1 MQFARAALAISVLLS
16 GLAMTQSTAQ
26 PAAQS
31 VAQQSAR
38 VEAFNP
44 KGTVKQVRQAAA
56 RFSEPMVAFGDP
68 RLESPFDVQCA
79 AKGRGRWADAR
90 NWLYDFESDLSAGVR
105 CSFTTRPGL
114 KAMSGAAVAPAA
126 FEFSTGGPSIG
137 ETWPSEGDDVDE
149 DQVFLLGLD
158 AMADLASVRQH
169 AYCRVSGLGERVPLQ
184 LIEGMEREQIMAQE
198 KGKASHFFRVLTK
211 RARVALVA
219 VKDKRL
225 DGAPLVLAARC
236 GRKLAA
242 GSEVQIVWGAGIRTT
257 SGVATAQ
264 EQTVPFK
271 VRENFS
277 AKFTCQRI
285 KPKAG
290 CIPVTPIS
298 LTFTAPVDAKLA
310 AAIELR
316 GLDGGAQRATFDPL
330 EKTVDSVTFKGPFPP
345 RGEVVIALPSGFRD
359 DAGRALANA
368 ASFPLKI
375 GIDDDV
381 PLIKFPSRFGILEA
395 NAQPVLP
402 VSVRNVEASLKGMQ
416 AKVAGPAASSGEGKL
431 AQVDTG
437 DDAAIARWLSRVLTP
452 PHERWDEQLE
462 EKQRVQPGPRREG
475 ATPILFGV
483 KDGAL
488 KASAVTLPRTDGAR
502 TLELMGIPLPAPGF
516 YVVEFASKRLGQ
528 ALLDANKPYYAY
540 SSALV
545 TNMAVHFKLGRES
558 SLAWVTQLDNAKP
571 VGQAQVNVVTCD
583 GTALW
588 SGKTGA
594 DGVARISEEL
604 PRHYNAKGCQG
615 LVIVARKERD
625 MSFSSSRW
633 SNGIEPWQFNLGAG
647 ASEGPVV
654 AHTVFDR
661 PLFRAGETVS
671 MKHFVRTRTNAGF
684 ASVKGAQGQGKAT
697 LTHDGSG
704 QEYEV
709 PVAWNAGAGIS
720 SWPIPKEAKLGTYS
734 VTLALASGAL
744 GSGSIRVEQ
753 YRVPLMKAVLKGPAA
768 PLVRATQVDIDAQL
782 SYLSGGAAA
791 GAPVKLRS
799 RLVSY
804 PLVFR
809 DYDDYQFGGKAPK
822 VGIEAVEPYSHDPD
836 GDAGEGES
844 DSEGGGE
851 GESVPA
857 AVAGYPVRTVSKTL
871 DASGGARVHFD
882 GLPESSES
890 RALEVEMEYV
900 DPNGQILTS
909 STRVQVLPS
918 ALVLGMRVD
927 GGYAT
932 RDKMSF
938 KVLALDANGKLQAG
952 RKLTVDAYQ
961 RKTYAYR
968 KRLLGGFYAYE
979 QTAEVK
985 RVGEVCSGKTD
996 AQGVLLCSGEAPGSG
1011 ELLLVATAKD
1021 DRGHAAHA
1029 SIELYVADGENWY
1042 AASANDRI
1050 DVLSDKRHYQPG
1062 ETARLEVRMPFR
1074 DATALVT
1081 VEREG
1086 VLYSSVLPIS
1096 AKAPFIELPIA
1107 KNFGPNTYVSVM
1119 VVRGRIDP
1127 ESAGRYSWLRRL
1139 INRIGVFLGLAEK
1152 LPPAIDT
1159 HPTALVDL
1167 TKPAFRMGVA
1177 QIRVGWDAYE
1187 LKVKVVA
1194 DKPVYKVR
1202 DRAFVDI
1209 AVTDAKG
1216 KPAAN
1221 AEVAL
1226 AAVDEGLLALAS
1238 PTSWQ
1243 LLEAMMQRRPAE
1255 VITSTAQSQVIGKRH
1270 FGKKSAAPGGGGG
1283 AGANARELFD
1293 TLLLWNPVVRLDAL
1307 GKARVEVPLNDS
1319 LTAFRI
1325 AAVAHAGEMQFG
1337 AGSATIRTS
1346 AEVMLFAGLPPF
1358 VREGDQFS
1366 AGVTVRNGG
1375 ARALTLDVSAG
1386 MAVDA
1391 GAAETPVGKQ
1401 RITLAA
1407 GAATTLAFPGSV
1419 PFDAQKLNWSIVA
1432 SEVAAP
1438 GTAPA
1443 RDALKF
1449 VQTVGA
1455 AHPVRMLQQTL
1466 EQLEPGK
1473 AVSFPIQRPSG
1484 AIAGRG
1490 GVEVRLVDSLGGD
1503 LGGLR
1508 EWMAR
1513 YPYTCLEQRASV
1525 AVALQDPARWNTAM
1539 SSLPSFLDADGLAR
1553 YFPMAG
1559 VEGDDVLTVYL
1570 LTIANE
1576 AGYPIPEGARNRMLR
1591 GLENL
1596 VAGRINR
1603 HGALPTADMVLR
1615 KLAAIDAL
1623 ARYGM
1628 AKPAMLESLEIAP
1641 NLWPSSGVI
1650 DWVSLLTRMKDVPER
1665 ERKLAEAQQILRARL
1680 NFSGTTMSFSTEKND
1695 YLWWLMISPDVNAVR
1710 ALRLLA
1716 DDPAF
1721 PAADAGRLARGAL
1734 GRQQQGRWST
1744 TVANAWGVLALRH
1757 FKSRYEREA
1766 VGGASSVTLG
1776 GQERRLTWSEAV
1788 AGSTADPTLGTA
1800 SGRGVTANF
1809 PWPAAATPLSMQHLG
1824 AGKPWA
1830 FVASRAALP
1839 LEKPLFAGY
1848 SIKRTV
1854 TAIEQKKSGAWHSG
1868 DTYRVRLDVDAPSDR
1883 TWVVLNDPVP
1893 AGATILGSGLGGDSA
1908 QLTAS
1913 EKQRGWQ
1920 RPAFEERA
1928 FDGFRAYY
1936 SYVPKGQFS
1945 IEYTVRLNNAGRFAM
1960 PSTRVEAM
1968 YAPEVFAELPVAT
1981 MTVAAGVR

>member
-1 MQFARAALAISVLLS
+1 MQLARAALAVIVLLS
-16 GLAMTQSTAQ
+16 GLAVAQSPAQ
-26 PAAQS
+26 PPA
-31 VAQQSAR
+31 V

-44 KGTVKQVRQAAA
+44 RGTVKDVRQVAA
-56 RFSEPMVAFGDP
+56 RFSQPIVAFGDP
-68 RLESPFDVQCA
+68 RLESPFNVQCGA
-79 AKGRGRWADAR
+79 PGRGRWADAR
-90 NWLYDFESDLSAGVR
+90 NWLYDFDTDLSAGLR
-105 CSFTTRPGL
+105 CNFATRPGL
-114 KAMSGAAVAPAA
+114 KAMSGATVAPAS
-126 FEFSTGGPSIG
+126 FEFSTGGPSIRDS
-137 ETWPSEGDDVDE
+137 WPSEGDEIDE

-158 AMADLASVRQH
+158 ASADLASVRQH
-169 AYCRVSGLGERVPLQ
+169 AYCRISGLGERVPLQ
-184 LIEGMEREQIMAQE
+184 LLEGKEREQILAQE
-198 KGKASHFFRVLTK
+198 KGKASHFFQVVTK
-211 RARVALVA
+211 RARLALA

-225 DGAPLVLAARC
+225 DGAPLILAARC
-236 GRKLAA
+236 ARKLAA
-242 GSEVQIVWGAGIRTT
+242 GSEVQIVWGAGIRTA
-257 SGVATAQ
+257 SAAATTENQ
-264 EQTVPFK
+264 SLPFK
-271 VRENFS
+271 VREHFS
-277 AKFTCQRI
+277 AKLTCERV

-290 CIPVTPIS
+290 CIPVTPLS
-298 LTFTAPVDAKLA
+298 LNFTVPVDTKLA

-316 GLDGGAQRATFDPL
+316 GQDGKVQRPTFDPL
-330 EKTVDSVTFKGPFPP
+330 EKTVQSISFKGPFPA
-345 RGEVVIALPSGFRD
+345 RGEVVLTLPSGFRD
-359 DAGRALANA
+359 DAGRALVNA

-375 GIDDDV
+375 RMDDDV
-381 PLIKFPSRFGILEA
+381 PLIKFPSHFGILEA

-402 VSVRNVEASLKGMQ
+402 VSVRNVEATLRGVQ
-416 AKVAGPAASSGEGKL
+416 AKVAGPAASSGDGKL
-431 AQVDTG
+431 AQIDTG
-437 DDAAIARWLSRVLTP
+437 NDAAIARWLGKVLTP
-452 PHERWDEQLE
+452 PHERWDQDQGEGQA
-462 EKQRVQPGPRREG
+462 PPRREG
-475 ATPILFGV
+475 ETPILFGV
-483 KDGAL
+483 KDGAVKSGAL
-488 KASAVTLPRTDGAR
+488 TLPRTGGTR

-528 ALLDANKPYYAY
+528 ALLNGNKPYYAY

-545 TNMAVHFKLGRES
+545 TNMAVHVKLGRES
-558 SLAWVTQLDNAKP
+558 SLAWVTQLDNARP
-571 VGQAQVNVVTCD
+571 VNQARLSVLTCD
-583 GTALW
+583 GRPLW
-588 SGKTGA
+588 SGTTGA
-594 DGVARISEEL
+594 DGVARISEQL

-625 MSFSSSRW
+625 MSFTSTKW

-647 ASEGPVV
+647 TSDTPVV

-684 ASVKGAQGQGKAT
+684 ASVKAPGQNKAT

-709 PVAWNAGAGIS
+709 PLTWHAGAGLS
-720 SWPIPKEAKLGTYS
+720 TWAIPKEAKLGTYS
-734 VTLALASGAL
+734 LTLALASGPQR
-744 GSGSIRVEQ
+744 SGSIRVEQ
-753 YRVPLMKAVLKGPAA
+753 YRVPLMKGVLKGPAG
-768 PLVRATQVDIDAQL
+768 PQVRANKVEIDAQL
-782 SYLSGGAAA
+782 SYLSGGPAA

-799 RLVSY
+799 RLVRY
-804 PLVFR
+804 PLLFG

-822 VGIEAVEPYSHDPD
+822 EGIEAVEPYSYAPESE
-836 GDAGEGES
+836 AGEGEG
-844 DSEGGGE
+844 ENGGGDGPE
-851 GESVPA
+851 
-857 AVAGYPVRTVSKTL
+857 AVAGYPVRTSSKTL
-871 DASGGARVHFD
+871 DASGGARISFD
-882 GLPESSES
+882 GLPETSEP

-909 STRVQVLPS
+909 STRVQLLPS

-938 KVLALDANGKLQAG
+938 KVLALDANGRPQAG
-952 RKLTVDAYQ
+952 RKITVDAFQ

-985 RVGEVCSGKTD
+985 RLGEVCSGKTD
-996 AQGVLLCSGEAPGSG
+996 AQGVLACSGEAPGSG
-1011 ELLLVATAKD
+1011 ELLLVAGAKD
-1021 DRGHAAHA
+1021 ERGHVAHA
-1029 SIELYVADGENWY
+1029 SIGLYVADGDNWY
-1042 AASANDRI
+1042 AAAANDRI
-1050 DVLSDKRHYQPG
+1050 DLISDKRHYKPG
-1062 ETARLEVRMPFR
+1062 ETARFEVRMPFR

-1096 AKAPFIELPIA
+1096 AKSPFIELPIA
-1107 KNFGPNTYVSVM
+1107 KNFGPNTYVSVL

-1139 INRIGVFLGLAEK
+1139 INRIGVFLGLAQK

-1187 LKVKVVA
+1187 LKVKVQA
-1194 DKPVYKVR
+1194 DKPVYQVR
-1202 DRAFVDI
+1202 DRAFIDI
-1209 AVTDAKG
+1209 VVLDAAG

-1226 AAVDEGLLALAS
+1226 AAVDEGLLALAA

-1255 VITSTAQSQVIGKRH
+1255 VMTSTAQSQVIGKRH

-1293 TLLLWNPVVRLDAL
+1293 TLLLWNPVVRLDAA
-1307 GKARVEVPLNDS
+1307 GRARVEVPLNDS

-1325 AAVAHAGEMQFG
+1325 AAVAHAGAMQFG

-1346 AEVMLFAGLPPF
+1346 AEVMLFSGLPPF

-1366 AGVTVRNGG
+1366 AGVTVRNSG
-1375 ARALTLDVSAG
+1375 ARALTLDVSAA

-1391 GAAETPVGKQ
+1391 GAAQPATTQ

-1407 GAATTLAFPGSV
+1407 GAASALAFPASV
-1419 PFDAQKLNWSIVA
+1419 PFDAQQLNWSL
-1432 SEVAAP
+1432 VAAEVVAA
-1438 GTAPA
+1438 GATAAPA
-1443 RDALKF
+1443 RDALKV
-1449 VQTVGA
+1449 VQNVGTA
-1455 AHPVRMLQQTL
+1455 APVRVFQQTL

-1473 AVSFPIQRPSG
+1473 MVSFPVQRPAG

-1525 AVALQDPARWNTAM
+1525 AVALQDPARWNAAM
-1539 SSLPSFLDADGLAR
+1539 SSLPSFLDGDGLAR
-1553 YFPMAG
+1553 YFSMPYLQ
-1559 VEGDDVLTVYL
+1559 GDDALTAYL
-1570 LTIANE
+1570 LTIAHE
-1576 AGYPIPEGARNRMLR
+1576 AGYVIPEGARNRMLR
-1591 GLENL
+1591 ALENF
-1596 VAGRINR
+1596 VAGRIAR
-1603 HGALPTADMVLR
+1603 HSALPTADVVLR

-1628 AKPAMLESLEIAP
+1628 AKPPMLESMEIAP

-1650 DWVSLLTRMKDVPER
+1650 DWISLLTRMKDVPER

-1680 NFSGTTMSFSTEKND
+1680 NFSGTTMSFSTEKSD

-1716 DDPAF
+1716 DDSAF

-1757 FKSRYEREA
+1757 FKSRYERDA
-1766 VGGASSVTLG
+1766 VGGASSVKLG
-1776 GQERRLTWSEAV
+1776 EQERRLTWSDAVAV
-1788 AGSTADPTLGTA
+1788 AGPGADPTLGA
-1800 SGRGVTANF
+1800 PSGSGVTARF

-1824 AGKPWA
+1824 GGKPWA

-1839 LEKPLFAGY
+1839 LDKPLFAGY

-1854 TAIEQKKSGAWHSG
+1854 TPIEQKKSGVWHSG
-1868 DTYRVRLDVDAPSDR
+1868 DTYRVRLEVDAQSDR

-1893 AGATILGSGLGGDSA
+1893 AGATILGSALGGDST
-1908 QLTAS
+1908 QLTS
-1913 EKQRGWQ
+1913 GEQQLGWQ

-1936 SYVPKGQFS
+1936 SYVPKGKLS

-1960 PSTRVEAM
+1960 PATRVEAM
-1968 YAPEVFAELPVAT
+1968 YAPEVFGELPVAT
-1981 MTVAAGVR
+1981 MAVAAGAR

>member
-1 MQFARAALAISVLLS
+1 MQFVRAALAISVLLS
-16 GLAMTQSTAQ
+16 ALAMTQSTAQ
-26 PAAQS
+26 PAAQPS
-31 VAQQSAR
+31 AQDPAR

-44 KGTVKQVRQAAA
+44 TGSVKQVHQVAA

-68 RLESPFDVQCA
+68 RLESPFNIACG

-90 NWLYDFESDLSAGVR
+90 NWLYDFDSDLAAGLR
-105 CSFTTRPGL
+105 CNFATRPSL
-114 KAMSGAAVAPAA
+114 KALSGAAIAPAN
-126 FEFSTGGPSIG
+126 FEFSTGGPSIRD
-137 ETWPSEGDDVDE
+137 TWPSEGDEVDE

-158 AMADLASVRQH
+158 APADLASVRQH
-169 AYCRVSGLGERVPLQ
+169 AYCRMSGLGERVPLQ
-184 LIEGMEREQIMAQE
+184 LLGGKEREQILAQE
-198 KGKASHFFRVLTK
+198 KGKASHFFRVVAK
-211 RARVALVA
+211 RARVGMLA
-219 VKDKRL
+219 VKDKRQGGL
-225 DGAPLVLAARC
+225 PLILAARC
-236 GRKLAA
+236 ERKLAA
-242 GSEVQIVWGAGIRTT
+242 GSEIHIVWGAGIRTS
-257 SGVATAQ
+257 SGVATMQ
-264 EQTVPFK
+264 EQAMPFK

-277 AKFTCQRI
+277 AKSTCERV

-290 CIPVTPIS
+290 CIPVTPIA
-298 LTFTAPVDAKLA
+298 LTFTAPVDSKLA

-316 GLDGGAQRATFDPL
+316 GPDGKVQRPSFDAL
-330 EKTVDSVTFKGPFPP
+330 EKTVESVTFKGPFPA
-345 RGEVVIALPSGFRD
+345 RGEVVISLPSGFRD
-359 DAGRALANA
+359 DAGRALVNA

-375 GIDDDV
+375 RIDDGV
-381 PLIKFPSRFGILEA
+381 PLIKFPSHFGILEA

-402 VSVRNVEASLKGMQ
+402 VSVRNVEATLTGMQ
-416 AKVAGPAASSGEGKL
+416 AKVAGPAAASGEGKL
-431 AQVDTG
+431 AQIDTG
-437 DDAAIARWLSRVLTP
+437 DDAGIARWLGKVLSP
-452 PHERWDEQLE
+452 PHERWDEGQE
-462 EKQRVQPGPRREG
+462 EARREG
-475 ATPILFGV
+475 ETPILFGV
-483 KDGAL
+483 KDGAV
-488 KASAVTLPRTDGAR
+488 KASALTLPRTGGTR
-502 TLELMGIPLPAPGF
+502 PLELMGIPLPAPGF

-528 ALLDANKPYYAY
+528 ALLNGNKPYYAY

-571 VGQAQVNVVTCD
+571 VAQARVNVLTCD

-588 SGKTGA
+588 SGKTGV

-604 PRHYNAKGCQG
+604 PLHYNAKGCRG

-625 MSFSSSRW
+625 MSFSSTRW
-633 SNGIEPWQFNLGAG
+633 SNGIEPWQFNLGGG

-684 ASVKGAQGQGKAT
+684 AGVKGAEGQGKAT

-709 PVAWNAGAGIS
+709 PLAWNGGAGVS
-720 SWPIPKEAKLGTYS
+720 SWAIPKEAKLGTYS
-734 VTLALASGAL
+734 VTLALASGPL
-744 GSGSIRVEQ
+744 RSGSIRVEQ
-753 YRVPLMKAVLKGPAA
+753 YRVPLMKGVLKGPGA
-768 PLVRATQVDIDAQL
+768 PLVRASKVEIDAQL

-791 GAPVKLRS
+791 GALVKFRS

-809 DYDDYQFGGKAPK
+809 DYDDYRFGGMAPK
-822 VGIEAVEPYSHDPD
+822 VGIVAVEPYWYDPD
-836 GDAGEGES
+836 GDAGEGE
-844 DSEGGGE
+844 GE
-851 GESVPA
+851 GEGEGAGAPA
-857 AVAGYPVRTVSKTL
+857 AVAGYPVRTSSKTL
-871 DASGGARVHFD
+871 DASGGARVSFD
-882 GLPESSES
+882 GLPESSEP

-909 STRVQVLPS
+909 ATRVQVLPS
-918 ALVLGMRVD
+918 ALVLGMRAE

-932 RDKMSF
+932 RDKLSF
-938 KVLALDANGKLQAG
+938 KVLALDPNGKAQAG
-952 RKLTVDAYQ
+952 RKVSVDAYQ

-996 AQGVLLCSGEAPGSG
+996 AQGVLLCSGESPGSG
-1011 ELLLVATAKD
+1011 ELLLVAGAKD
-1021 DRGHAAHA
+1021 ERGHVAHA

-1050 DVLSDKRHYQPG
+1050 DVISDKRHYKPG
-1062 ETARLEVRMPFR
+1062 ETARFEVRMPFR

-1096 AKAPFIELPIA
+1096 AKSPFIELPIA

-1139 INRIGVFLGLAEK
+1139 INRIGVFLGLAQK

-1187 LKVKVVA
+1187 LKVKVQA

-1209 AVTDAKG
+1209 LVLDAAG

-1226 AAVDEGLLALAS
+1226 AAVDEGLLALAA

-1255 VITSTAQSQVIGKRH
+1255 VATSTAQSQVIGKRH

-1293 TLLLWNPVVRLDAL
+1293 TLLLWKPVVWLDAA
-1307 GKARVEVPLNDS
+1307 GRARVELPLNDS

-1325 AAVAHAGEMQFG
+1325 AAVAHAGAMQFG

-1346 AEVMLFAGLPPF
+1346 AEVMLFSGLPPF

-1366 AGVTVRNGG
+1366 AGFTVRNGG
-1375 ARALTLDVSAG
+1375 ARSLTLDVSAA
-1386 MAVDA
+1386 MTVDA
-1391 GAAETPVGKQ
+1391 GAAPQPAGTQ
-1401 RITLAA
+1401 RITLPA
-1407 GAATTLAFPGSV
+1407 GAASTLAFPASV
-1419 PFDAQKLNWSIVA
+1419 PFDAQKLNWTIVA
-1432 SEVAAP
+1432 TEVAAP
-1438 GTAPA
+1438 GAVTAAAPA
-1443 RDALKF
+1443 RDALKV
-1449 VQTVGA
+1449 VQNVGA
-1455 AHPVRMLQQTL
+1455 ATPVRVLQQTL

-1473 AVSFPIQRPSG
+1473 MVSFPVQRPAG

-1490 GVEVRLVDSLGGD
+1490 GVEVRLVDSLGGE
-1503 LGGLR
+1503 LSGLR

-1525 AVALQDPARWNTAM
+1525 AVALQDTERWNAAM
-1539 SSLPSFLDADGLAR
+1539 SSLPSFLDGDGLAR
-1553 YFPMAG
+1553 YFSMHYL
-1559 VEGDDVLTVYL
+1559 EGDDALTVYL
-1570 LTIANE
+1570 LTIAHE
-1576 AGYPIPEGARNRMLR
+1576 AGYAIPEGARNRMLR
-1591 GLENL
+1591 GLENF
-1596 VAGRINR
+1596 VAGRIQR
-1603 HGALPTADMVLR
+1603 HSALPTADVVLR

-1650 DWVSLLTRMKDVPER
+1650 DWVSLLTRVKDVPER

-1680 NFSGTTMSFSTEKND
+1680 NFSGTTMSFSTEKSD

-1757 FKSRYEREA
+1757 FKSRYERDA
-1766 VGGASSVTLG
+1766 VGGASSVKLDD
-1776 GQERRLTWSEAV
+1776 QERRLAWSDAVAVAV
-1788 AGSTADPTLGTA
+1788 AGPGADPTLGA
-1800 SGRGVTANF
+1800 AAGSGVTARF

-1830 FVASRAALP
+1830 FVTSRAALP
-1839 LEKPLFAGY
+1839 LDKPLFAGY
-1848 SIKRTV
+1848 SIQRTI
-1854 TAIEQKKSGAWHSG
+1854 TAIEQKKSGVWHSG
-1868 DTYRVRLDVDAPSDR
+1868 DTYRVRLEIDAQSDR

-1908 QLTAS
+1908 QLAGG
-1913 EKQRGWQ
+1913 EKQLGWQ

-1928 FDGFRAYY
+1928 LDGFRAYY
-1936 SYVPKGQFS
+1936 SYVPKGKLS
-1945 IEYTVRLNNAGRFAM
+1945 IEYTVRLNNAGRFVM
-1960 PSTRVEAM
+1960 PATRVEAM

-1981 MTVAAGVR
+1981 MAVAAGVR